1 MINTIQLKKINYM
14 NVIFNTN
21 EDKKVELWYSIQYF

>member
-14 NVIFNTN
+14 NVLFNTN
-21 EDKKVELWYSIQYF
+21 EDKKLNYGILHY